1 LDDNV
6 VARAAEVL
14 RLLADATRLRL
25 LVLLSEGPQDVNTLA
40 AKVDASRSSVSQHL
54 GRLRWSGLVA
64 ARREGRRMIYRL
76 SSDHV
81 RGLVAEAYAFAEHLD
96 SPSQLGCLTGTAL
109 VLACRWARRRPRS
122 VAVQRWRGDRSAS
135 A

>member
-1 LDDNV
+1 MRARNELVGAGDWQQPLDDNV
-6 VARAAEVL
+6 VTTAVEVL

-25 LVLLSEGPQDVNTLA
+25 LALLAEGPQDVTTLA

-54 GRLRWSGLVA
+54 GRLRWAGLVT

-96 SPSQLGCLTGTAL
+96 RDIPH
-109 VLACRWARRRPRS
+109 RS
-122 VAVQRWRGDRSAS
+122 SGA
-135 A
+135 

>member
-1 LDDNV
+1 MRARNEPVGAGNWQQPLDDNV
-6 VARAAEVL
+6 VTTAAEVL

-25 LVLLSEGPQDVNTLA
+25 LALLAEGPRDVTTLA
-40 AKVDASRSSVSQHL
+40 TQVDASRSSVSQHL
-54 GRLRWSGLVA
+54 DRLRWSGLVT

-76 SSDHV
+76 SNDHV

-96 SPSQLGCLTGTAL
+96 RE
-109 VLACRWARRRPRS
+109 VPRH
-122 VAVQRWRGDRSAS
+122 SAD

>member
-1 LDDNV
+1 VRARNELVGAGGWQQPLDDNV
-6 VARAAEVL
+6 VARATEVL

-25 LVLLSEGPQDVNTLA
+25 LALLAEGPQDVNTLA

-96 SPSQLGCLTGTAL
+96 RDIPHHSSDA
-109 VLACRWARRRPRS
+109 
-122 VAVQRWRGDRSAS
+122 
-135 A
+135 

>member
-1 LDDNV
+1 VRARNELVGAGDWQQPLDDNV

-25 LVLLSEGPQDVNTLA
+25 LVLLAEGPRDVNTLA

-96 SPSQLGCLTGTAL
+96 RDIPHHSSDA
-109 VLACRWARRRPRS
+109 
-122 VAVQRWRGDRSAS
+122 
-135 A
+135 